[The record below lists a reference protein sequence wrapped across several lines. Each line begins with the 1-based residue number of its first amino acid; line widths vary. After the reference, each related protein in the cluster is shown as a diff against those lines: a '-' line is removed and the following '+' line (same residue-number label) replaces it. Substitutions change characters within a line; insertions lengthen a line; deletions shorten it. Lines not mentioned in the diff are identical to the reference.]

1 MDEVY
6 KHLKTAELSN
16 WTGKAFIGQRKH
28 INIIQDMEELSV
40 PGIYFLLADI
50 EGSYQK
56 KLYIGEADE
65 INNRLKNH
73 FVKKDWWESFVCFI
87 SKDSN
92 LTKAHVRYLEKL
104 IYQIALN
111 NKTIL
116 VLDNNNVPTG
126 SKLPIS
132 DCDDMDEF
140 SEQVIF
146 VLKNLGILDFTN
158 IESNKDEMNI
168 ETNEHQI
175 KFYMNV
181 PGGKG
186 VESRKAELIIK
197 DGLYILIKGSYIRNE
212 IAGKATSHNYAG
224 IRKQLEKEGY
234 FESTESKDFGR
245 LNKNVEFNSPS
256 AAAAVVRNSSI
267 NGRKEWKNEDGMTL
281 DGFENMD

>member
-73 FVKKDWWESFVCFI
+73 FDKKDWWESFVCFI

-116 VLDNNNVPTG
+116 VLDNNNVPTE

-146 VLKNLGILDFTN
+146 VLKNLGILDFTR
-158 IESNKDEMNI
+158 IESNKDEI
-168 ETNEHQI
+168 SIGTNEQQI
-175 KFYMNV
+175 RFYMNV

-186 VESRKAELIIK
+186 VENRKAELIIK

-212 IAGKATSHNYAG
+212 IAGKATSHNYAR
-224 IRKQLEKEGY
+224 IRKQLETEGY
-234 FESTESKDFGR
+234 FESTESKDFSR

-267 NGRKEWKNEDGMTL
+267 NGRKEWKNEDGITL
-281 DGFENMD
+281 DDFENMD